1 MKYAI
6 VIIDLVNMYPPKD
19 RIGTS
24 HSPGAHAGQRV
35 DSFGGLFG
43 P

>member
-6 VIIDLVNMYPPKD
+6 VIIDLVNMYPTKD
-19 RIGTS
+19 RIGAR
-24 HSPGAHAGQRV
+24 HSPGAHAGRNV
-35 DSFGGLFG
+35 DSFEGLFG